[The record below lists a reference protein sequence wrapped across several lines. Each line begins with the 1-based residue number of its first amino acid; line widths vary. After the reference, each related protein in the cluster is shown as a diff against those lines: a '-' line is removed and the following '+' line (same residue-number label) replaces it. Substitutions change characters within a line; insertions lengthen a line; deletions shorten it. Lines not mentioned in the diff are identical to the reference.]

1 MNLPARTQ
9 RSLKTLLL
17 GRLVPALVGVMLI
30 GLGISNHQLRGQ
42 VDAAYDRSL
51 AGALRAMDLNI
62 STTSGGLSMEQP
74 YLLFEFFQLTAA
86 NGHVYYRVA
95 TEDGLA
101 EIGSQGLPLPDRP
114 LISGKPQFFYADYLG
129 EPVRVAAMARPMNPP
144 LYNNDGGRVIVQVA
158 ESLET
163 RRDFLHS
170 ALAQSAG
177 IDAAIILISLMVV
190 IWSVFTALKPLERLK
205 DDMAR
210 RPTDDLGPVHS
221 GEVPTEVLPLIDAVN
236 LHMARYT
243 EQARMQRQFLD
254 DASHQLRTPLS
265 VLQAQIN
272 YALRESDP
280 REIRDALLAMQDG
293 LDRAVR
299 TCNQMLALARAKD
312 PALSEEAQF
321 ESVDLE
327 ALAHSVV
334 RGLMPAARKRGIDLG
349 LDLPEP
355 GEQGS
360 VTVPGLE
367 WLLREALSNLVDNAI
382 RYAPAG
388 GLVTVRVTRQDGK
401 ATWAVEDNGPGMS
414 PDDIAHAG
422 VRFRRGAAGKDKP
435 GAGLGLAIVDTITR
449 THGAR
454 LDISNRASGG
464 LHVALVFARGD
475 DPYQ

>member
-1 MNLPARTQ
+1 
-9 RSLKTLLL
+9 
-17 GRLVPALVGVMLI
+17 MLI
-30 GLGISNHQLRGQ
+30 GLGISNNQLRGQ

-74 YLLFEFFQLTAA
+74 YLLFEFFQLTATS
-86 NGHVYYRVA
+86 GHVYYRVA

-129 EPVRVAAMARPMNPP
+129 EPVRVAAMARPMDPP
-144 LYNNDGGRVIVQVA
+144 LFNNDGGRVIVQVA

-170 ALAQSAG
+170 ALVQSASV
-177 IDAAIILISLMVV
+177 DTAIIVISLLVV

-205 DDMAR
+205 DDMAN
-210 RPTDDLGPVHS
+210 RPTDDLSPVHAS
-221 GEVPTEVLPLIDAVN
+221 EVPTEVRPLIDAVN
-236 LHMARYT
+236 LHMSRYT
-243 EQARMQRQFLD
+243 DQARMQRQFLD

-280 REIRDALLAMQDG
+280 QEIRDALLAMQDG

-312 PALSEEAQF
+312 AALSEEAQF
-321 ESVDLE
+321 EPVDLE
-327 ALAHSVV
+327 TLANGVV
-334 RGLMPAARKRGIDLG
+334 RGLLPAARKRGIDLG
-349 LDLPEP
+349 LDLPDP
-355 GEQGS
+355 GEEKP
-360 VTVPGLE
+360 VTVSGLE

-388 GLVTVRVTRQDGK
+388 GLVTVRVTSLDGE
-401 ATWAVEDNGPGMS
+401 TTLAVEDNGPGMS

-422 VRFRRGAAGKDKP
+422 VRFRRGAAGKNKP
-435 GAGLGLAIVDTITR
+435 GAGLGLAIVDTIAR

-454 LDISNRASGG
+454 LAISNRASSGG
-464 LHVALVFARGD
+464 LHVALVFARGE
-475 DPYQ
+475 DPYR